1 MADGDDPLKEIFA
14 TGALLLVVGAI
25 IGCVIGAVEL
35 GQGSAATAIVA
46 WAAAAAGFGISLAY
60 FMADA
65 RKGEEA
71 AAELPFPS
79 WLRTDSE
86 TVR

>member
-1 MADGDDPLKEIFA
+1 MADGDDPVKEILA
-14 TGALLLVVGAI
+14 TGALILVMGAI

-35 GQGSAATAIVA
+35 GRGSVATAVVA
-46 WAAAAAGFGISLAY
+46 WAAAAVGFAVSFAY

-65 RKGEEA
+65 RRGEQA

-79 WLRTDSE
+79 WLRTESE
-86 TVR
+86 PLR